1 MTKGTPSE
9 IAAACCE
16 LQDAR
21 TRSAQDGY
29 WRVVLTP
36 DNAIGRILKKTLS
49 ACGGGSGRTE
59 TFTNQGKVSVTS
71 DQILFSDPKAILVRV
86 GWWGNPPYGAA
97 EAWQAHCKGS

>member
-1 MTKGTPSE
+1 MAKGTPSE

-21 TRSAQDGY
+21 MRSAQDRY

-36 DNAIGRILKKTLS
+36 NNTIGKILKKTLS

-59 TFTNQGKVSVTS
+59 TFTNRGKVSVTS
-71 DQILFSDPKAILVRV
+71 DPIPFGDPDAILIRV
-86 GWWGNPPYGAA
+86 GWWGNPPYEAA
-97 EAWQAHCKGS
+97 ETWQTHCKGT